1 MINHAHLIRFSV
13 TYPKRKSIKMHIFS
27 AKNNIFIM
35 WPKEGG
41 EHAKKKEKI
50 QPKMIFFLEYLFTY
64 LPRSGE

>member
-1 MINHAHLIRFSV
+1 
-13 TYPKRKSIKMHIFS
+13 
-27 AKNNIFIM
+27 M

>member
-1 MINHAHLIRFSV
+1 
-13 TYPKRKSIKMHIFS
+13 MHIFS

-35 WPKEGG
+35 WPKVGG

-64 LPRSGE
+64 LSRSGE